1 MTRIAWLFAVLLFT
15 LTGCPN
21 IDTGA
26 DGGDGEIVAGP
37 EGGIFIRNG
46 FAMDIPKGALS
57 EETHIFVTII
67 DTGIPDV
74 PMRTRISY
82 GFRFSP
88 KSLKFASP
96 VKLYLPWLDDRVPL
110 AVDPGTFDMRR
121 NVDTEAYAQLPG
133 TKTTLD
139 PFKAVEAQ
147 TDKLGLFWVT
157 SPTDPNVDRL
167 EIEPAEVTLRVGD
180 TQQYTARVVSPTG
193 ETIDAPVSWAVVPPR
208 AASIDQ
214 NGLLTAKDPGTV
226 TVTARAGM
234 QAANAKAYVLGST
247 VGPSTYVHD
256 NPFPTGNDL
265 HTGMLAPLG
274 LGTVFAG
281 ANGTVLARDS
291 MDRWTRLFSTPGLV
305 LKGIAGTTAD
315 DAVAVGQ
322 TATGSGALL
331 EFKGTSAAPALK
343 VFPPTSISD
352 LDALWFD
359 GTHGMGVGTGN
370 DLVIYRNGAWETEYH
385 PSFEAL
391 LSVIGDGAG
400 RFVVVGDLGSLYQWD
415 PARLVWDSLYDQR
428 LAVKLEA
435 AALVGFSPAEAWA
448 VGGDKLWHFSNG
460 AWVAESLPA
469 VRFDQVTAVG
479 AFDHRVVVAGKLRVQ
494 ADAGLPASLGEV
506 LVRAEADPGDG
517 GVPVAQWSAF
527 SLRGPQ
533 VPRGV
538 FGDGPQGSTGY
549 VVGDLGSVWEWN
561 ATTQGF
567 EERSKGFYG
576 DVADLAVTQG
586 DVIAAVNECV
596 DLRCQARTGVVMH
609 PGSTGVW
616 EPLGTFPTTSEKVLA
631 VAAKSPTEV
640 LATTESS
647 AFRWDG
653 ASWTSVPVSNQA
665 GSILDLKYCGDAVW
679 GVGVNG
685 AIYTGTTTLLRAFIS
700 LTSSPLTSVMCP
712 SDTEVWVAG
721 DQILAGRVNNGS
733 FTPRSDDHI
742 TQGAW
747 KAVWSPGDGEA
758 YAFGDAYYGVYW
770 DTALLN
776 LVDSTG
782 PVRIDVAN
790 GMWGSSIDNLYMV
803 GLASLPAPFGFAIR
817 FDGAQ
822 WSLVDSGAQ
831 RTATCIDGRSKD
843 VIWIGTEGGGVLRA
857 VPPATP

>member
-1 MTRIAWLFAVLLFT
+1 MTRLAWLFAVPLLA

-46 FAMDIPKGALS
+46 FAMQIPSGALS
-57 EETHIFVTII
+57 EETHIFVSIV

-82 GFRFSP
+82 GYRLSP

-96 VKLYLPWLDDRVPL
+96 VKLFIPWLDDRVPT

-121 NVDTEAYAQLPG
+121 NVDPEAYAQLPG

-167 EIEPAEVTLRVGD
+167 EIDPPEVTLRVGD

-214 NGLLTAKDPGTV
+214 LGLLTAQDPGTV

-234 QAANAKAYVLGST
+234 QLATAKAYVLGTT
-247 VGPSTYVHD
+247 VGPGTYVHE

-265 HTGMLAPLG
+265 YSGVLAPGG

-305 LKGIAGTTAD
+305 IKGIAGTTVD
-315 DAVAVGQ
+315 NAVAVGQ
-322 TATGSGALL
+322 VPSGSGALL
-331 EFKGTSAAPALK
+331 EFKGASAAPALK

-359 GTHGMGVGTGN
+359 GTHGMGVGAGN
-370 DLVIYRNGAWETEYH
+370 DLVIYRNGKWETEYH
-385 PSFEAL
+385 PSFETL

-415 PARLVWDSLYDQR
+415 PTRLVWDSLYDQR

-435 AALVGFSPAEAWA
+435 ATLVGFSPAEAWA
-448 VGGDKLWHFSNG
+448 VGGDKLWHFANG
-460 AWVAESLPA
+460 AWTAESLPA
-469 VRFDQVTAVG
+469 VRFDPVTTVG
-479 AFDHRVVVAGKLRVQ
+479 AFDGRIIVGGKLRVQ

-506 LVRAEADPGDG
+506 LVRAEVDPGDG
-517 GVPVAQWSAF
+517 GLPVAQWSAF

-538 FGDGPQGSTGY
+538 FGEGNTGY
-549 VVGDLGSVWEWN
+549 VVGDYGAVWEWSS
-561 ATTQGF
+561 TTKGF

-609 PGSTGVW
+609 PGSTGLW
-616 EPLGTFPTTSEKVLA
+616 EPLGTFPTTSEQVLA

-640 LATTESS
+640 LATTETS

-653 ASWTSVPVSNQA
+653 TSWTAVAVSNQN
-665 GSILDLKYCGDAVW
+665 GSIRDLKYCGDAVW
-679 GVGVNG
+679 GVGDNG
-685 AIYTGTTTLLRAFIS
+685 LIYTGTTTLLRAFIS
-700 LTSSPLTSVMCP
+700 LTQSPLTSVMCP
-712 SDTEVWVAG
+712 SANEVWVAG
-721 DQILAGRVNNGS
+721 DGILAGRLGSGS
-733 FTPRSDDHI
+733 FTTRTDDNI
-742 TQGAW
+742 NQGPW
-747 KAVWSPGDGEA
+747 KAVWSPGGGEA

-770 DTALLN
+770 DTAMLN
-776 LVDSTG
+776 LVDATG

-790 GMWGSSIDNLYMV
+790 GLWGSSVDNLYMV

-817 FDGAQ
+817 FDGVQ

-831 RTATCIDGRSKD
+831 RTATCIDGRAKD

-857 VPPATP
+857 VPPAAP